1 MNKKT
6 FILAAL
12 LPAVGVIGAPPPPAP
27 IPTATVDLTQK
38 PQGFVTGVG
47 GTAIFAN
54 QWEQPTGT
62 GVFDPFLTIERDAS
76 GGNPS
81 GLEQGYNT
89 DGAPLY
95 NDQQRPHWN
104 TLLRLGDLA
113 EVDRGGTFY
122 HCFILDANEP
132 GANKSLISID
142 NVRIYTSTADN
153 TASVGSN
160 LNKLDQLGDLRWA
173 MNDPAKLNGK
183 LNDTQWVLLDAD
195 QEDVGIHPNANGG
208 SGQSDMVLFV
218 PVSAFARADE
228 DDHVWFWNLNGVKV
242 EANSDLGAQ
251 AGYEEWR
258 ACVDITS
265 VPDGGLTIALL
276 GLGLMGIGVAQRRLR
291 R

>member
-1 MNKKT
+1 
-6 FILAAL
+6 
-12 LPAVGVIGAPPPPAP
+12 
-27 IPTATVDLTQK
+27 
-38 PQGFVTGVG
+38 
-47 GTAIFAN
+47 
-54 QWEQPTGT
+54 
-62 GVFDPFLTIERDAS
+62 
-76 GGNPS
+76 
-81 GLEQGYNT
+81 
-89 DGAPLY
+89 
-95 NDQQRPHWN
+95 
-104 TLLRLGDLA
+104 
-113 EVDRGGTFY
+113 
-122 HCFILDANEP
+122 
-132 GANKSLISID
+132 
-142 NVRIYTSTADN
+142 
-153 TASVGSN
+153 
-160 LNKLDQLGDLRWA
+160 